1 MTSLR
6 ALFVIGA
13 VLALIPRNLTAQVQ
27 KWPSVPL
34 PTQSSLINAAPAASR
49 TTITLARPTNLIA
62 AITLAD
68 IGFINGFRFANLG
81 GRREVFVPLPQGSE
95 VTSSELVLVID
106 DISAHE
112 ARRNLEVLVNDRS
125 TVAIAL
131 DGKSQGRTIRVPL
144 VKAKDGFLK
153 LSFLYSGAAT
163 PDRCIDVRYVGDSL
177 TIRPETAIE
186 MDVGATKA
194 LDVATTAALLPRE
207 VAIVLPG
214 RRLATSEI
222 VTALTVG
229 RTLIA
234 SGHRI
239 RFQHGYDS
247 LPEFGKRNDSKR
259 WTRGIVLIGSFE
271 EVSGLLDA
279 PVAIVAGPPVI
290 GAVAAVR
297 VGGAPALFVSDATA
311 GRLLA
316 SPWLMATR
324 GVVVASVGETVPWKL
339 SSDRMTFDQLGVAPA
354 QAEVFGRAD
363 LSVAIDIRRLPTG
376 TRASRL
382 VLDLM
387 VAPDGAGEK
396 AVVSAYVNERLLNS
410 TVAATNEQTR
420 LDLLIPEGLIGT
432 SANIRVVV
440 QRRSAQ
446 GDCRFEPQGYPAQIL
461 GSSAFIIA
469 AADVRVNDFSD
480 LATRWAAGLEILLP
494 AFAADRPT
502 HVFGL
507 VASVL
512 SALSPETAPITVK
525 LLASGAAP
533 APTASFIAVSDLP
546 PTGGT
551 PRVRFDRGRIVV
563 GDRSGNTLLDLGGFS
578 AGAVAQVVTVG
589 DFPGLWIRSLGS
601 DGALPEPSDL
611 KLDHGDVAFLDGIG
625 VALTMSTERDTLIR
639 INYPEQV
646 SWLTIAERMRFW
658 IIGGLWLLATAILL
672 FALQRM
678 FRRRTATGADE

>member
-1 MTSLR
+1 MS
-6 ALFVIGA
+6 VIAA
-13 VLALIPRNLTAQVQ
+13 VLALIPNGVTAETQ
-27 KWPSVPL
+27 KTPRPQGAMVATA
-34 PTQSSLINAAPAASR
+34 PTVARTALAP
-49 TTITLARPTNLIA
+49 ARPTNIVA

-68 IGFINGFRFANLG
+68 IGFINGLRFANLG
-81 GRREVFVPLPQGSE
+81 GRREVFVPLPQGNDVASN
-95 VTSSELVLVID
+95 ELVLVID

-131 DGKSQGRTIRVPL
+131 DGKSQGRTVRVPL

-186 MDVGATKA
+186 IDVGATKV
-194 LDVATTAALLPRE
+194 LDVATAAALLPRE

-214 RRLATSEI
+214 RRLTTSEI

-229 RTLIA
+229 RTLIT
-234 SGHRI
+234 SGRRI
-239 RFQHGYDS
+239 HFEQGYDS
-247 LPEFGKRNDSKR
+247 LPELAKRNDPKR
-259 WTRGIVLIGSFE
+259 WTRGIILIGSFG
-271 EVSGLLDA
+271 EVSRLLDA

-297 VGGAPALFVSDATA
+297 VGGAPALLVSDATA

-324 GVVVASVGETVPWKL
+324 GVAAASVGETVPWKL
-339 SSDRMTFDQLGVAPA
+339 STDHVTFDQLGVAPV
-354 QAEVFGRAD
+354 QADVFGRAD
-363 LSVAIDIRRLPTG
+363 LSVAIDMRRLPTG

-396 AVVSAYVNERLLNS
+396 AVVSAYVNERLLGS

-420 LDLLIPEGLIGT
+420 LDLLLPDGLIGT
-432 SANIRVVV
+432 SANVRVVV

-446 GDCRFEPQGYPAQIL
+446 GDCRFEPQGYPVQIL
-461 GSSAFIIA
+461 GSSAFITTA
-469 AADVRVNDFSD
+469 VNARTNEFSD
-480 LATRWAAGLEILLP
+480 LATRWAAGLEIFLP
-494 AFAADRPT
+494 SSAADRPT

-507 VASVL
+507 VTSVL
-512 SALSPETAPITVK
+512 GALSPENAPITVK
-525 LLASGAAP
+525 LLTPGAAP

-551 PRVRFDRGRIVV
+551 PRVRFDRGRIIV
-563 GDRSGNTLLDLGGFS
+563 GDRAGNTLLDLGGFS
-578 AGAVAQVVTVG
+578 AGAVAQVVTAG
-589 DFPGLWIRSLGS
+589 EFPGLWIRSLGN
-601 DGALPEPSDL
+601 DGALPEPNDL
-611 KLDHGDVAFLDGIG
+611 KLDHGNVAFLDGIG

-639 INYPEQV
+639 ISYPEQV

-658 IIGGLWLLATAILL
+658 IVGGMWLFATAILL

-678 FRRRTATGADE
+678 FRRRSATGADE